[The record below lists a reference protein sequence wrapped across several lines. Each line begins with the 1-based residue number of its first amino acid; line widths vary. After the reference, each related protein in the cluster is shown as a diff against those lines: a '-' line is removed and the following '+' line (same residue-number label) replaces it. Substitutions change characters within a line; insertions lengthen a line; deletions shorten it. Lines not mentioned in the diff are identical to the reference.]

1 MPSPHLGAI
10 LERHRRLAL
19 YYYEEFCTSLALLD
33 HLGALVAL
41 HLVKVR
47 VGVRGRVR
55 VRVRVRARV
64 KG

>member
-19 YYYEEFCTSLALLD
+19 YYYEELCTSLALLD

-41 HLVKVR
+41 HLV
-47 VGVRGRVR
+47 RVR
-55 VRVRVRARV
+55 VRVRVRGGVRVRARV